1 MPVLVDRGPGGCTI
15 VAGKDTASQR
25 RSARRH
31 PAGSEWIEIG
41 LLNNMPEAALEAT
54 EQQFL
59 DLLGAAAG
67 DSWVHLR
74 FFSLPGV
81 PRSERGRSYL
91 SQSYGDVGDIRK
103 AELDGLIVTGTEP
116 KAASLP
122 DEPYWGA
129 FTQLVDW
136 AAHNTISTIWSCLA
150 AHAAV
155 LHLDHIARVPLPE
168 KLIGVFDCDT
178 VADHPLTLNLPSR
191 PAVPHARWNA
201 LSEDALAANGYQ
213 VLTRS
218 PTAGVDAF
226 VRQDKSLFLFFQG
239 HPEYGALSL
248 LNEFR
253 RDVGRFLKRER
264 DRYPAVPQHYFDA
277 PTEAALAAFRAR
289 AERQPSE
296 ELLAEFPVAAAP
308 ALNAI
313 WQPFAVTIYR
323 NWLSALSAQK
333 QRIQRPAQYMAA
345 LRLDQAP
352 APAI

>member
-15 VAGKDTASQR
+15 VAGKGTASER
-25 RSARRH
+25 RQARRH

-41 LLNNMPEAALEAT
+41 LVNNMPEAALEST

-91 SQSYGDVGDIRK
+91 SQSYGDVGDISQ
-103 AELDGLIVTGTEP
+103 ADLDGLIVTGTEP
-116 KAASLP
+116 KAAKLA
-122 DEPYWGA
+122 DEPYWPA

-136 AAHNTISTIWSCLA
+136 AARNTISTIWSCLA

-155 LHLDHIARVPLPE
+155 LHLDQIERVPLRE
-168 KLIGVFDCDT
+168 KCIGVFDCDRL
-178 VADHPLTLNLPSR
+178 ADHPLTINLPSR
-191 PAVPHARWNA
+191 SAVPHARWNA
-201 LSEDALAANGYQ
+201 LREDALVANGYQ
-213 VLTRS
+213 VLMRS
-218 PTAGVDAF
+218 PAAGIDTFA
-226 VRQDKSLFLFFQG
+226 RQEQSLFLFFQG
-239 HPEYGALSL
+239 HPEYGAGSL

-253 RDVGRFLKRER
+253 RDVGRFLKGEREQ
-264 DRYPAVPQHYFDA
+264 YPGMPQHYFDA
-277 PTEAALAAFRAR
+277 ATEAALAAFRR
-289 AERQPSE
+289 QAEMQRRE
-296 ELLAEFPVAAAP
+296 ELLANFPVLADP
-308 ALNAI
+308 NAN

-323 NWLSALSAQK
+323 NWLSAISAQK

-345 LRLDQAP
+345 LRLDQSP
-352 APAI
+352 ASAI